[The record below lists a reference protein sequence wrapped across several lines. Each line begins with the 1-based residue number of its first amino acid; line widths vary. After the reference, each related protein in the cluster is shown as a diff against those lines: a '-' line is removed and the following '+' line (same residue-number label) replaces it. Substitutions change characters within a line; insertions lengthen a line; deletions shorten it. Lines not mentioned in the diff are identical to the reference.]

1 MKRETL
7 RTLWFGTTLIV
18 FALTSELSLTSRAIQ
33 TDKPPQAIQAD
44 KPAQSFKIEDLAWL
58 SGDWETA
65 PGRMQIDEHW
75 TKVAGNSLIGMSRA
89 VAGGKTVFFEYLR
102 IEARGADIYYV
113 AHPKARTPGTDF
125 KLARL
130 TSQEAVFEN
139 PAHDFP
145 KRIIYRKNAD
155 GSLTA
160 RVEGDGTEKEKPQE
174 FHYRPVPKAY

>member
-1 MKRETL
+1 MQPELLKAFCLT
-7 RTLWFGTTLIV
+7 TVMVMFGLASIN
-18 FALTSELSLTSRAIQ
+18 S
-33 TDKPPQAIQAD
+33 QAE
-44 KPAQSFKIEDLAWL
+44 KNAQNFKVEDLSWM

-75 TKVAGNSLIGMSRA
+75 TKPAGGSMIGLSRTVAGNR
-89 VAGGKTVFFEYLR
+89 TVFYEYLR
-102 IEARGADIYYV
+102 IETRGADIFYV

-125 KLARL
+125 KLVKL
-130 TSQEAVFEN
+130 SGQEAVFEN

-160 RVEGDGTEKEKPQE
+160 RIEGDGTEKEKARDFQ
-174 FHYRPVPKAY
+174 YRPALKGN